1 MKYRPSKNVFL
12 LGITS
17 FFNDF
22 SSEMVLSVFPAFF
35 VSVLKAG
42 ASSLG
47 LVEGLADGASN
58 IIKIYSGRL
67 SDRLRKRKP
76 FIIAG
81 YSLSV
86 FTRPVYLLVS
96 SVVGVI
102 GLRFTD
108 RVGKGLR
115 DGPRDAIISLST
127 PPDQIGQAFGY
138 HRMWDTFG
146 AIAGPFTAY
155 LILRAYPEGFHYVF
169 LTAFFIGFLAI
180 ISLLFVK
187 DVVDGIKKN
196 HITLASVSLFSPQ
209 FKRYLVALFFLSLGN
224 LPLAVLLLK
233 TQSLGMAL
241 ATIPLFY
248 MVYNL
253 SYAGFSLTAG
263 RMSDRI
269 GAKIVIIVGYAVLL
283 ASYALLGIAGN
294 TLFLISAFLVLGLF
308 PALTDGVQRAFASEL
323 SSEEHRAGALGLV
336 NAITGFGLLFSGII
350 GGYIWQYFGTTYAF
364 VIAGCFVLSGIGIL
378 LFIKKTVQPN

>member
-42 ASSLG
+42 ASSIG

-67 SDRLRKRKP
+67 SDRLHKRKP
-76 FIIAG
+76 FIVAG

-86 FTRPVYLLVS
+86 FTRPVYLLIS
-96 SVVGVI
+96 SVGGVV
-102 GLRFTD
+102 GLRFVD
-108 RVGKGLR
+108 RIGKGLR

-127 PPDQIGQAFGY
+127 PPEQIGQAFGY

-155 LILRAYPEGFHYVF
+155 LILRAYPGGFHYVF
-169 LTAFFIGFLAI
+169 LTAFFIGILAI

-187 DVVDGIKKN
+187 DVIDGIKKN
-196 HITLASVSLFSPQ
+196 NITIASVSLYSLQ

-248 MVYNL
+248 MIYNL

-269 GAKIVIIVGYAVLL
+269 GAKIVIVVGYMILL
-283 ASYALLGIAGN
+283 VSYALLGVAEN
-294 TLFLISAFLVLGLF
+294 TFFLVSAFLVLGLF
-308 PALTDGVQRAFASEL
+308 PALTDGIQRAFASEL
-323 SSEEHRAGALGLV
+323 SSEENRAGALGLV
-336 NAITGFGLLFSGII
+336 NAITGFGLLFSGIT

-364 VIAGCFVLSGIGIL
+364 VIAGLFVLFGIGIL
-378 LFIKKTVQPN
+378 LFIKKTV